1 MNFQY
6 YETLQD
12 KSDKYLNYL
21 VSQIKPS
28 FTIGELKI
36 FFEELLK
43 NSAKNKQPAK
53 MTLKEIGDDYDKID
67 NVSRHSL

>member
-28 FTIGELKI
+28 FTKGELKI
-36 FFEELLK
+36 FLEELSRKPPNKKQADQISLK
-43 NSAKNKQPAK
+43 K
-53 MTLKEIGDDYDKID
+53 YW
-67 NVSRHSL
+67 